1 MNRHIRCIKKLIYNL
16 YHSVD
21 TNQSI
26 CDLPSIRSWNSNQ
39 TVGPEDN
46 GLHLFSGTENLEE
59 VLIVAYSLEKGLQ
72 DFYLSM
78 SDQVSDAAVRELF
91 GRLAQIEIKHQERIF
106 TEYQKASMTDQSLEE
121 FERHLL
127 ANSMEGG
134 LTTEQYL
141 ELYKPDLEV
150 TTEVVSL
157 AMAIEAQ
164 ALDLYQRTADRAP
177 SEDIQQALLR
187 LADEE
192 RAHLKQLGGL
202 LN

>member
-1 MNRHIRCIKKLIYNL
+1 
-16 YHSVD
+16 
-21 TNQSI
+21 
-26 CDLPSIRSWNSNQ
+26 
-39 TVGPEDN
+39 
-46 GLHLFSGTENLEE
+46 
-59 VLIVAYSLEKGLQ
+59 
-72 DFYLSM
+72 M
-78 SDQVSDAAVRELF
+78 SDQVSGTAVRELL

-106 TEYQKASMTDQSLEE
+106 TEYQKASITEESLDN

-150 TTEVVSL
+150 TIEVVSL

-187 LADEE
+187 LADDE
-192 RAHLKQLGGL
+192 RAHLKQLGDL

>member
-1 MNRHIRCIKKLIYNL
+1 MLTGKGFKNVINMAGGIK
-16 YHSVD
+16 
-21 TNQSI
+21 
-26 CDLPSIRSWNSNQ
+26 SWNSNQ
-39 TVGPEDN
+39 VVGPEDT
-46 GLHLFSGTENLEE
+46 GLHLFSDTENLEE

-78 SDQVSDAAVRELF
+78 SEQVSDTAVRELF
-91 GRLAQIEIKHQERIF
+91 GRLAEIEIKHQERIF
-106 TEYQKASMTDQSLEE
+106 SEYRKASMTDQSLED
-121 FERHLL
+121 FEKNLL

-134 LTTEQYL
+134 LTTEQYM
-141 ELYKPDLEV
+141 ELYQPDLEV
-150 TTEVVSL
+150 ITEVVSL

>member
-1 MNRHIRCIKKLIYNL
+1 
-16 YHSVD
+16 
-21 TNQSI
+21 
-26 CDLPSIRSWNSNQ
+26 
-39 TVGPEDN
+39 
-46 GLHLFSGTENLEE
+46 
-59 VLIVAYSLEKGLQ
+59 
-72 DFYLSM
+72 M
-78 SDQVSDAAVRELF
+78 SDQVSGTAVRELF

-106 TEYQKASMTDQSLEE
+106 TEYQKASMTEESLDN

-150 TTEVVSL
+150 TIEVVSL

-187 LADEE
+187 LADDE
-192 RAHLKQLGGL
+192 RAHLKQLGDL

>member
-1 MNRHIRCIKKLIYNL
+1 
-16 YHSVD
+16 
-21 TNQSI
+21 
-26 CDLPSIRSWNSNQ
+26 
-39 TVGPEDN
+39 
-46 GLHLFSGTENLEE
+46 
-59 VLIVAYSLEKGLQ
+59 
-72 DFYLSM
+72 M
-78 SDQVSDAAVRELF
+78 SDQVSGTAVRELF

-106 TEYQKASMTDQSLEE
+106 TEYQKASMTEESLDD

-127 ANSMEGG
+127 ANSVEGG

-150 TTEVVSL
+150 TIEVVSL

-192 RAHLKQLGGL
+192 RVHLKQLGGL

>member
-1 MNRHIRCIKKLIYNL
+1 MLAGKGFNNVINMAGGIK
-16 YHSVD
+16 
-21 TNQSI
+21 
-26 CDLPSIRSWNSNQ
+26 SWNSNQ
-39 TVGPEDN
+39 AVGPEDT

-59 VLIVAYSLEKGLQ
+59 VLIVAYSLGKGLQ
-72 DFYLSM
+72 DFYVSM
-78 SDQVSDAAVRELF
+78 SDQVSGTAVRELF
-91 GRLAQIEIKHQERIF
+91 GRLAQIEIKHQERIYS
-106 TEYQKASMTDQSLEE
+106 EYQKASMTDKSLEE

-141 ELYKPDLEV
+141 ELYKPDLED